1 MGKLP
6 SRLGPWHEHVMK
18 VKSQNPGKQFKD
30 VLKIAK
36 KTYRKHAKSLSK
48 SLSKHAKSLSGV
60 EINTNSYNI
69 KVKSRKGKKLSK
81 KATRK
86 APRKATRK
94 ASRKKTRRRKKRSFG
109 FF

>member
-1 MGKLP
+1 MTGKLP
-6 SRLGPWHEHVMK
+6 SRLQPWHNHVMK
-18 VKSQNPGKQFKD
+18 VKAQYPNKEFKE

-36 KTYRKHAKSLSK
+36 RTFHKQKKSLSR
-48 SLSKHAKSLSGV
+48 SLKKSLSGV

-81 KATRK
+81 KV
-86 APRKATRK
+86 TRK
-94 ASRKKTRRRKKRSFG
+94 ASRKASRKKSRRRKKRSFG

>member
-1 MGKLP
+1 MTGKLP
-6 SRLGPWHEHVMK
+6 SRLQPWHNHVMK
-18 VKSQNPGKQFKD
+18 VKSQYPNKEFKE

-36 KTYRKHAKSLSK
+36 RTFHKQKKSLS
-48 SLSKHAKSLSGV
+48 KSLSGV

-86 APRKATRK
+86 ATRK
-94 ASRKKTRRRKKRSFG
+94 ASRKKSRRRKKKSFG
-109 FF
+109 LF